1 LTGKTSNPPT
11 SDSDELRWYGY
22 AFEII
27 DRQGFGYG
35 DAYGRLQIPVQLLEM
50 MGAVSK
56 QYSQNL
62 VHTDLAAIVR
72 NHERSATQAVSP
84 LGDSPLRP
92 TIVLSFASL
101 NPTIIS
107 SPTLTTGTA
116 RIPRA
121 ARSAAAAASV
131 VTSWCSNRTPC
142 DDSNE
147 AIVAQLNHPG
157 CV

>member
-11 SDSDELRWYGY
+11 SDSEELRWYGY

-84 LGDSPLRP
+84 LGDSSLRP

-107 SPTLTTGTA
+107 SPTDDRHG
-116 RIPRA
+116 PD
-121 ARSAAAAASV
+121 SAGGQVCGCRRVGRDV
-131 VTSWCSNRTPC
+131 VVLEPNTLR
-142 DDSNE
+142 
-147 AIVAQLNHPG
+147 
-157 CV
+157 